1 MEKKPCWRKS
11 PAQIKVPNTE
21 FIINFVSWKLFI
33 FYFLYFNQVGFSY
46 IKQPVNYKHIFM
58 QPSFLQSIVS
68 LTISILLIVLLTT
81 RFKTHAFFALIIACF
96 TIGIGIN
103 MPVVEIIEATK
114 SGFGNIIGGLGL
126 IIVFGTALGIL
137 LEHTGATKVLANAV
151 LRIAKERKAPRAM
164 NIIGYIVGLPIFC
177 DSGYIVLSSL
187 NNDLARK
194 TGIAVVIMATSL
206 GAGLFAV
213 HCLVPPHPGVAAA
226 TESLAADFG
235 QVVLYGMIIAIPSA
249 YSGLLWARYA
259 GRKFLATPKVHPKTK
274 QGSSTQQLPSL
285 GLSIIPIAVPIAL
298 IGVRSFLI
306 YDSDSSWLLKFLYT
320 LGAPEVA
327 LGLGVL
333 LAILGNKNWKNE
345 SFNYLLDQTIEKAGN
360 ILLIIGAG
368 GAFGAL
374 IAQANIAQHLAEY
387 GFVEKMGI
395 FFPFLLAAI
404 LKTAQGSSSVAI
416 ITAATMTVPLLSSL
430 GLDTETGK
438 VFTVLALGA
447 GSMMISHAND
457 SYFWIISRFSGV
469 GMKAMIRVFSVSTF
483 VMGIVAM
490 SVIYILYSINTL

>member
-1 MEKKPCWRKS
+1 ME
-11 PAQIKVPNTE
+11 
-21 FIINFVSWKLFI
+21 L
-33 FYFLYFNQVGFSY
+33 
-46 IKQPVNYKHIFM
+46 
-58 QPSFLQSIVS
+58 SFLQSIIS

-81 RFKTHAFFALIIACF
+81 RYKIHAFFALIIACF

-103 MPVVEIIEATK
+103 MPVVEIIETIK

-126 IIVFGTALGIL
+126 IIVFGTALGVL

-151 LRIAKERKAPRAM
+151 LRITKQKKAPRAM

-226 TESLAADFG
+226 TESLSADFG
-235 QVVLYGMIIAIPSA
+235 QVVLYGMVIAIPSA
-249 YSGLLWARYA
+249 YSGFLWARYA
-259 GRKFLATPKVHPKTK
+259 GRKFLETPNVRSETK
-274 QGSSTQQLPSL
+274 QKPSSSTQRLPSL
-285 GLSIIPIAVPIAL
+285 GLSTIPIAVPIVL
-298 IGVRSFLI
+298 IGTRSFLV
-306 YDSDSSWLLKFLYT
+306 YDINSPWLLKFLYT
-320 LGAPEVA
+320 LGAPEIA
-327 LGLGVL
+327 LGIGVL
-333 LAILGNKNWKNE
+333 LAMVGKKTWKNE
-345 SFNYLLDQTIEKAGN
+345 SFSYLLDQTIEKAGN

-374 IAQANIAQHLAEY
+374 IAQADIAQHLAEY
-387 GFVEKMGI
+387 GFVKKTGI
-395 FFPFLLAAI
+395 FFPFLIAAI

-416 ITAATMTVPLLSSL
+416 ITAATMTVPLLNSL
-430 GLDTETGK
+430 GLDTEIGK

-469 GMKAMIRVFSVSTF
+469 GMKAMIRVFSISTF
-483 VMGIVAM
+483 VMGLVAI